1 MRSCAALVTALCLG
15 LGHAAV
21 ARAWT
26 PEPARYGVAVQQN
39 VAVTMADGT
48 VLRADVYTPTDPATG
63 QPAAGSFP
71 VLLTQTPYGKGLASE
86 AGGGSASPLLD
97 QTGENAYLVQRGYVE
112 VVADV
117 RGTGASGGQWGL
129 FDPVQAT
136 DGATLVRWAA
146 QLPHADGTVGL
157 YGASYL
163 GINQLFTV
171 GALGP
176 GSPVK
181 AIFPIVAADDVYRDT
196 SFDGGILDAEFG
208 GLYLGGLTTPL
219 FVINPVA
226 EDPQDPFAVMV
237 DELDHAQGAAN
248 FQLQIVADTAAGYT
262 GYSYDEDYWRPRA
275 PAGVLD
281 TVVKDGVPA
290 YLVGGWFDLFQRG
303 EPLNYSA
310 LQNLSAG
317 RPELAPMAPGQ
328 APTGRYQ
335 LLMGP
340 WYHLTTGAGV
350 DLDQL
355 ELAWFD
361 RWLKG
366 EDTGI
371 DRTSTPEHL
380 YLLGGNRYVDAAQW
394 PPAALKPA
402 TWYLGAGS
410 LATSPGAAGADTVAY
425 VGANAPCQREMD
437 QWSMGALIALLGPSN
452 PNSEPCANDDVLTGV
467 GPGALTYTSAPFASD
482 TVIGGPLDATIYA
495 TSTRPDTELV
505 ATVDDV
511 APDGTS
517 TPLTTGAL
525 LGSFRAVDASQSW
538 TAPDGRPLLPY
549 HPYTSASQQA
559 VPLGAPTRF
568 DIEIRPTFAELA
580 AGHRLRLTLS
590 TSDLPALLPSAQQQT
605 QLAGGVYQVQRPG
618 SFLEVSSAP
627 ASAFPASAAPPP
639 PTTTASSCT
648 LSGRLSRRGLGP
660 VRLGMTRARVR
671 RVRAAHPFCGRL
683 RVGYSHGRAALV
695 LSSDPRFHLHGL
707 RPGAKVHGLRHAH
720 RLRIGHDRWYLTGRG
735 VVHAWGRRVR
745 EVGVARRG
753 VGRPLLR
760 RFS

>member
-1 MRSCAALVTALCLG
+1 MRIAAAVAVGLCW

-26 PEPARYGVAVQQN
+26 PEPARYGVAQQQN
-39 VAVTMADGT
+39 VPVTMADGT
-48 VLRADVYTPTDPATG
+48 VLRADVYTPTDPGSG

-71 VLLTQTPYGKGLASE
+71 VLLTQTPYGKGLSA
-86 AGGGSASPLLD
+86 AGGGGASPLLD
-97 QTGENAYLVQRGYVE
+97 QTGENPYLVQRGYIE

-136 DGATLVRWAA
+136 DGAALVRWAA
-146 QLPHADGTVGL
+146 RLPHADGTVGL

-181 AIFPIVAADDVYRDT
+181 AIFPIVAANDVYRDT

-219 FVINPVA
+219 FVINPIA
-226 EDPQDPFAVMV
+226 EDFQDPFAVMV

-248 FQLQIVADTAAGYT
+248 FQLQIIADTAAGYS

-275 PAGVLD
+275 PATVLD
-281 TVVKDGVPA
+281 TVVKAGVPA

-310 LQNLSAG
+310 LQNLAAG

-328 APTGRYQ
+328 AATGRYQ

-340 WYHLTTGAGV
+340 WYHLTTGTGV

-371 DRTSTPEHL
+371 DSTSTPEHL
-380 YLLGGNRYVDAAQW
+380 YLLGGDRYVDAAQW
-394 PPAALKPA
+394 PPAALQPT
-402 TWYLGAGS
+402 TWYLGGGGTLTA
-410 LATSPGAAGADTVAY
+410 SPPAPGADTVAY

-452 PNSEPCANDDVLTGV
+452 PNSEPCANNDALTGV
-467 GPGALTYTSAPFASD
+467 GPGALTYTSPPFSVD
-482 TVIGGPLDATIYA
+482 TVIGGPLDATVDA

-505 ATVDDV
+505 ATVEDV

-517 TPLTTGAL
+517 TPLSTGAL
-525 LGSFRAVDASQSW
+525 LGSFRAVDPGNSW
-538 TAPDGRPLLPY
+538 TAPDGKPLLPY
-549 HPYTSASQQA
+549 HPYASASQQP
-559 VPLGAPTRF
+559 VPLGVPTRF

-605 QLAGGVYQVQRPG
+605 QLAGGVYRVQRAS

-627 ASAFPASAAPPP
+627 ASAFPATASPVPGTAAP
-639 PTTTASSCT
+639 ACA
-648 LSGRLSRRGLGP
+648 LSGRLTRRGVGP
-660 VRLGMTRARVR
+660 VRLGMARAQVR
-671 RVRAAHPFCGRL
+671 RLRLCGRF
-683 RVGYSHGRAALV
+683 RVGYRHGRVALV
-695 LSSDPRFHLHGL
+695 LSSHRRYHLHGL
-707 RPGAKVHGLRHAH
+707 RPGGRP
-720 RLRIGHDRWYLTGRG
+720 RGGFRQLRIGRDRWYLTGRG
-735 VVHAWGRRVR
+735 VARVRAGRVR
-745 EVGVARRG
+745 EVGVARKG
-753 VGRPLLR
+753 VGRALLR
-760 RFS
+760 RSS